1 MTHLQPLL
9 KCPTCF
15 RACTLDGRLRFR
27 QSSPPSLLYL
37 ILRYGHNHNCLDSHA
52 VREADQSVWV
62 EASLHSYRF
71 SAVKVLLSLAR
82 SPWTRLVL
90 LSEQISIAQRSKTM
104 LNSKS
109 IHTCARICVLRADPH
124 AEYEHT
130 DKDCNEGECQVAVVL
145 QDASLCN
152 LATADI
158 KRIRWFL
165 TFWQVEPKLCFGLE
179 YGYLMSQS
187 SWASLAL
194 ANDSL
199 INLTDSSLFLVSA
212 LQLFGVEIEHIILLS
227 PESETEEQFALASLC
242 KHKQTTAVF
251 MQLLKSAW
259 LTNEV

>member
-1 MTHLQPLL
+1 M
-9 KCPTCF
+9 
-15 RACTLDGRLRFR
+15 
-27 QSSPPSLLYL
+27 
-37 ILRYGHNHNCLDSHA
+37 
-52 VREADQSVWV
+52 READQSVWV
-62 EASLHSYRF
+62 EASLHSHRF

-82 SPWTRLVL
+82 SLWTRLVL
-90 LSEQISIAQRSKTM
+90 LSEQISIAQHSKKTRS
-104 LNSKS
+104 NSKS
-109 IHTCARICVLRADPH
+109 VHTCARICVLQADPH

-130 DKDCNEGECQVAVVL
+130 GLDCNEGECQVAVVL

-152 LATADI
+152 LATEDI
-158 KRIRWFL
+158 KRTRWFL
-165 TFWQVEPKLCFGLE
+165 TSWQVEPKLCFGLE

-227 PESETEEQFALASLC
+227 FESETEEQFALSSLC

-251 MQLLKSAW
+251 MQLSKSAW
-259 LTNEV
+259 LTNEVELRHSH